1 MKRSRFK
8 GSFCDY
14 VRAAKEDGVI
24 RGLLTYTQC
33 YLVEQGNYDSPSEM
47 LNDSDLSNKLKM
59 YLNVV
64 RGEREAI
71 HRILRVSYDPEL
83 DPKKGNYKLRRE
95 VD

>member
-1 MKRSRFK
+1 MNN
-8 GSFCDY
+8 
-14 VRAAKEDGVI
+14 I
-24 RGLLTYTQC
+24 LTHIEEYRP
-33 YLVEQGNYDSPSEM
+33 YLPIYSMYDSLPIYLQILSEM